1 MNSNLPLEYINS
13 NADAHEAFERL
24 YPLPTLSKALKNGF
38 EEVFTKGFEEGKKL
52 TTDNKL
58 V

>member
-13 NADAHEAFERL
+13 NAAAHEAFERL
-24 YPLPTLSKALKNGF
+24 YPLPNLAAALKNGF

-52 TTDNKL
+52 TIDSRS

>member
-1 MNSNLPLEYINS
+1 MNESLEWINP
-13 NADAHEAFERL
+13 NKDAHEAFERL
-24 YPLPTLSKALKNGF
+24 YPLPHLPKAMKNGF

-52 TTDNKL
+52 TTDSKS

>member
-13 NADAHEAFERL
+13 NAAAHEAFERL
-24 YPLPTLSKALKNGF
+24 YPLSNLPKALRNGF

-52 TTDNKL
+52 TSDIKS

>member
-1 MNSNLPLEYINS
+1 MNSNLPLEYINP
-13 NADAHEAFERL
+13 NIDAHEAFERL
-24 YPLPTLSKALKNGF
+24 YPLSHLPRALKNGF

>member
-1 MNSNLPLEYINS
+1 MNSNLELEYINP
-13 NADAHEAFERL
+13 NAIAHEAFERL
-24 YPLPTLSKALKNGF
+24 YPLSHLPPALKNGF

-52 TTDNKL
+52 TTDNKS